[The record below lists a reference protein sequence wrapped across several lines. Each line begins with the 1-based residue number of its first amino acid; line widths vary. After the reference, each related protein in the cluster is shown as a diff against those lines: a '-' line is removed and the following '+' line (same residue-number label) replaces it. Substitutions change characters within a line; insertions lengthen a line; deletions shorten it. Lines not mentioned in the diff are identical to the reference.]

1 MVYIARMLG
10 FLLKLLELFCGS
22 VFLLELLH
30 KVVVIVQS
38 LSQVSDF
45 LCLFSCELFVAN
57 YAYTAR

>member
-1 MVYIARMLG
+1 MVYISRMLG
-10 FLLKLLELFCGS
+10 FLLKLLELFCSS

-38 LSQVSDF
+38 LSQASDF